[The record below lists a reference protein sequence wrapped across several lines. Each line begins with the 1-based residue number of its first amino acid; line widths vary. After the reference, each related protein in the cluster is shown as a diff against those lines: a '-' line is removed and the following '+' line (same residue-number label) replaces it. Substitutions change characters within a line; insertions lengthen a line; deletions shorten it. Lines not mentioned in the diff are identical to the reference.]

1 MRISYNSS
9 ALADARRIALRYRK
23 DAGSEIASAFTTEI
37 DVCLDNIIARPAS
50 FAVTNGDIRAAN
62 FNRFPCQIL
71 FRLIDEDRIRILA
84 VRHHRQH
91 PSYGTYRR

>member
-1 MRISYNSS
+1 MRLSYNSA

-23 DAGSEIASAFTTEI
+23 DAGFEIAASFTTEI

-62 FNRFPCQIL
+62 LHRFPCQIL
-71 FRLIDEDRIRILA
+71 FRLINDDSIRILA
-84 VRHHRQH
+84 IRHHRQR
-91 PSYGTYRR
+91 PSYGTRRR